1 MKKFLTIFL
10 LIFALLFASAA
21 ASKGPKNLT
30 IHYDM
35 AQHVYVGEQFGL
47 RSNSLYTYR
56 STNEAIASYDEAN
69 GVVTA
74 LSSGYV
80 VIQKVNRETGEV
92 VKTYTLLVKDEASNI
107 TVIGTNSMHVGDTYT
122 FEANVYPDC
131 ASKDVIW
138 SSSDEAVV
146 TVGEDGKASAVAK
159 GLVTLKATSKDY
171 NDVYGTIYV
180 MVSEVDD
187 IETETQNITIDGS
200 DLSEAFEA
208 VGRKSESSVI
218 MVTGYQ
224 VNGDKKKEAS
234 VGCGIIYKRIAH
246 LNDGTETED
255 VVIDTN
261 TVLNYEYY
269 VVTNR
274 HVVAETTYNERTATS
289 TTTNYDYIGLYYG
302 ASSEIGAKIIAYDA
316 KVDIA
321 VISFTSTVYFPTATL
336 GDSDDVQAGEFI
348 VSIGTAEGKE
358 FFRTLTFGIVSHPQR
373 YISDDTDG
381 DGTNDWDAE
390 YIQHDA
396 PINNA
401 DCGSPIINMKGE
413 VIGIN
418 TTKKI
423 ASSSGIRVE
432 NLSFA
437 IPINLVKTLIAKLEK
452 GETINRPIL
461 GVSIMDVK
469 TILAN
474 ADLFATPGYATDD
487 GIVIPDIIEFGFYV
501 SEVTEGGVGHKAGML
516 PGDIV
521 TAFNGVEVR
530 YSYQLR
536 AQLGNFIIDSG
547 QTTTIVV
554 YRNGEFVT
562 LEVTF

>member
-21 ASKGPKNLT
+21 ASNAPKNLT

-35 AQHVYVGEQFGL
+35 AQNVYVGEKFSL
-47 RSNSLYTYR
+47 KSNSLYTYK
-56 STNEAIASYDEAN
+56 STNEEIASYDEQN
-69 GVVTA
+69 GVVNT
-74 LSSGYV
+74 LSAGYV
-80 VIQKVNRETGEV
+80 VIQKVNRETSEV
-92 VKTYTLLVKDEASNI
+92 VKTYTLLVKDEASSI
-107 TVIGTNSMHVGDTYT
+107 TVIGTNSMYIGDIYK
-122 FEANVYPDC
+122 FEASVYPDC
-131 ASKDVIW
+131 ANKEVVW
-138 SSSDEAVV
+138 SSSDENVL
-146 TVGEDGKASAVAK
+146 TIDEDGNANAVAK
-159 GLVTLKATSKDY
+159 GLATIKATSKLY
-171 NDVYGTIYV
+171 GDVYGTIYV
-180 MVSEVDD
+180 MVSSTSDVD
-187 IETETQNITIDGS
+187 IKTENITIDGS
-200 DLSEAFEA
+200 NLSEAFEA
-208 VGRKSESSVI
+208 VGRSAESSVI

-224 VNGDKKKEAS
+224 INGDKKKDKS

-246 LNDGTETED
+246 LADGTETED
-255 VVIDTN
+255 EIIDSSE
-261 TVLNYEYY
+261 VLNYEYF

-274 HVVAETTYNERTATS
+274 HVVANTVYDEKTETS

-302 ASSEIGAKIIAYDA
+302 VSTEIGAKIIAYDA

-321 VISFTSTVYFPTATL
+321 VISFTSTIYFPTATL

-358 FFRTLTFGIVSHPQR
+358 FFRTLSFGIVSHPQR

-401 DCGSPIINMKGE
+401 DCGSPIVNMKGE
-413 VIGIN
+413 IIGIN

-437 IPINLVKTLIAKLEK
+437 IPINLVKTLIVKLEK

-474 ADLFATPGYATDD
+474 AELFATPGYASEE
-487 GIVIPDIIEFGFYV
+487 GIVIPENIEFGFYV
-501 SEVTEGGVGHKAGML
+501 AEVTEGGVGHKAGVL
-516 PGDIV
+516 PGDII
-521 TAFNGVEVR
+521 TAFNDVEVR